1 MKKRWMSIFFCLM
14 LLTGCSGYERDDSPG
29 YITYIT
35 LNDMKQMMEDKNEFV
50 IAFTQSL
57 CGYCQDFH
65 KLFSEYSKN
74 HHVIIYEVLLDNE
87 SGTPN
92 ENRKLI
98 QEYFPGFDTTP
109 GIFYAKDGKVY
120 DQLSNVKITEE
131 VFDNWVQKNQLDGKE

>member
-1 MKKRWMSIFFCLM
+1 MKKRWMSIFLCLM
-14 LLTGCSGYERDDSPG
+14 LLTGCWGYERDDSPG

-57 CGYCQDFH
+57 CGYCQDIH
-65 KLFSEYSKN
+65 KLFYEYSKN
-74 HHVIIYEVLLDNE
+74 HHVIIYEVLLDIECGITNE
-87 SGTPN
+87 KK
-92 ENRKLI
+92 KLI